1 MATTTTNLGLRK
13 PAKTDYINVV
23 TDLDDNMD
31 TIDSSVNAAQ
41 KSVAIMSDGNTHI
54 AVSSGEYLYVRN
66 HGSLAEGLYKA
77 NEAIAQ
83 NGALTSSNTTAITK
97 GLGGQVTE
105 LNASVGKIKRA
116 GRGTTNTSTGIFT
129 FTMENSTSAF
139 IMITANLVAAYATS
153 SGSFYYG
160 TLPSNYTL
168 SRSGNTVTITKT
180 ASVSTAATIAYI
192 VISA

>member
-41 KSVAIMSDGNTHI
+41 EAVAIMSDGNTHI

-66 HGSLAEGLYKA
+66 HASLSEGLYIA
-77 NEAIAQ
+77 TAAIAQ
-83 NGALTSSNTTAITK
+83 NGTLSSSNVTAITR
-97 GLGGQVTE
+97 GIGGQVTQ
-105 LNASVGKIKRA
+105 LYDRVGKIKRA
-116 GRGTTNTSTGIFT
+116 GRGLTNTSTGIYT

-139 IMITANLVAAYATS
+139 IMITANVVAAYSTS
-153 SGSFYYG
+153 NGSFYYG
-160 TLPSNYTL
+160 TLPSGYTL
-168 SRSGNTVTITKT
+168 SKSDTTVTITKT
-180 ASVSTAATIAYI
+180 ASVSTAATIAYL
-192 VISA
+192 VIGA